1 MNEAHVVKWCML
13 EPLLM
18 HPVFADKPWAGG
30 KLGAFGK
37 EASIGVGES
46 WEVADLPP
54 DENETVSEPWTVV
67 DGGRYDGW
75 TLAALIQRF
84 GPELMGSAAA
94 IEGRFPLLVKLLDA
108 GQHLS
113 IQVHPPASY
122 IETHREARLKT
133 ESWYVLAAE
142 PGAELLLGIRPGVD
156 RKEVV
161 AAIGSSDLAGLLRSV
176 PATPGA
182 FHHLPA
188 GLIHA
193 LGAGVV
199 VAEVQTPSDTTFRMY
214 DWTEEYGRPR
224 RQLHFVQAAEALDL
238 DSPDAFDLDPAA
250 GDGSR
255 LLVVT
260 RFYWIREHRGV
271 RPDWNE
277 AEPRVVMVLGGSMEI
292 AGRIAR
298 TGSTWLLPAS
308 IAATT
313 PIGVSGDL
321 ICLEVGLGSGGG

>member
-1 MNEAHVVKWCML
+1 
-13 EPLLM
+13 
-18 HPVFADKPWAGG
+18 VFAHKPWAGG
-30 KLGAFGK
+30 KLPAFGK
-37 EASIGVGES
+37 NADPGVGES

-54 DENETVSEPWTVV
+54 GENQTVPEPWTVV
-67 DGGRYDGW
+67 DGGRFDGW
-75 TLAALIQRF
+75 TLSALIRRF
-84 GPELMGSAAA
+84 GNELMGSAPS

-113 IQVHPPASY
+113 IQVHPPAPY
-122 IETHREARLKT
+122 VRIHRQARLKT

-142 PGAELLLGIRPGVD
+142 PGAHLLLGTRPGVD
-156 RKEVV
+156 RKTVV

-176 PATPGA
+176 PAIPGT

-238 DSPDAFDLDPAA
+238 DPPDAFDLAPAA

-255 LLVVT
+255 LLVET
-260 RFYWIREHRGV
+260 PFYSIREHRGV
-271 RPDWNE
+271 GPEWSDT
-277 AEPRVVMVLGGSMEI
+277 EPRVVMVLAGSMEI
-292 AGRIAR
+292 AGRIAP
-298 TGSTWLLPAS
+298 TGSTWLVPAS
-308 IAATT
+308 IAAAV

-321 ICLEVGLGSGGG
+321 ICLDVGLGSGGG

>member
-1 MNEAHVVKWCML
+1 MVKCPML

-18 HPVFADKPWAGG
+18 RPVFADKPWAGG
-30 KLGAFGK
+30 KLAAFGK
-37 EASIGVGES
+37 EAGPGVGES

-54 DENETVSEPWTVV
+54 EENETVPEPWTIV

-75 TLAALIQRF
+75 ALADLIRRF
-84 GPELMGSAAA
+84 GPELMGSATA
-94 IEGRFPLLVKLLDA
+94 IDGRFPLLVKLLDA

-122 IETHREARLKT
+122 IRAHREARLKT

-142 PGAELLLGIRPGVD
+142 PGAQLLLGVRTGID
-156 RKEVV
+156 RKTVV
-161 AAIGSSDLAGLLRSV
+161 AALGSSDLPGLLRSV
-176 PATPGA
+176 PAVPGA

-214 DWTEEYGRPR
+214 DWTEAYGRPH

-238 DSPDAFDLDPAA
+238 DPPDAFDLEPAT
-250 GDGSR
+250 GGGSR
-255 LLVVT
+255 LLVDT
-260 RFYWIREHRGV
+260 PFYWIREHRGV
-271 RPDWNE
+271 GPDWDDDE
-277 AEPRVVMVLGGSMEI
+277 ARVVMVLGGSMEI
-292 AGRIAR
+292 AGRVAR
-298 TGSTWLLPAS
+298 TGSTWLVPAS

-321 ICLEVGLGSGGG
+321 VCLEVGIGSGGR

>member
-1 MNEAHVVKWCML
+1 ML

-18 HPVFADKPWAGG
+18 RPVLAHKPWAGG
-30 KLGAFGK
+30 WLPAFGK
-37 EASIGVGES
+37 QAGAGVGES

-54 DENETVSEPWTVV
+54 DENQTVPEPWTVV
-67 DGGRYDGW
+67 DGGRFDGW
-75 TLAALIQRF
+75 TLSALIGRF
-84 GPELMGSAAA
+84 GPELMGSATA

-122 IETHREARLKT
+122 VRIHRQARLKT

-142 PGAELLLGIRPGVD
+142 PGAELLLGTRPGVD
-156 RKEVV
+156 RKALV
-161 AAIGSSDLAGLLRSV
+161 AAIGSSDLPRLLRSV
-176 PATPGA
+176 PAVPGA

-238 DSPDAFDLDPAA
+238 DPTDAFDLAPMA
-250 GDGSR
+250 GDGTR
-255 LLVVT
+255 LLVGT
-260 RFYWIREHRGV
+260 PFYSIREHRGV
-271 RPDWNE
+271 GPEWSDSE
-277 AEPRVVMVLGGSMEI
+277 ARVVMVLGGSMVI
-292 AGRIAR
+292 AGRTAP
-298 TGSTWLLPAS
+298 TGSTWLVPAS
-308 IAATT
+308 IAAST
-313 PIGVSGDL
+313 PIEVSGDL
-321 ICLEVGLGSGGG
+321 VCLEVGLGSGGR

>member
-1 MNEAHVVKWCML
+1 MVKCPML

-18 HPVFADKPWAGG
+18 RPVFADKPWAGG
-30 KLGAFGK
+30 RLSEFGK
-37 EASIGVGES
+37 EAGPGVGES

-54 DENETVSEPWTVV
+54 DENQTVPEPWTIVE
-67 DGGRYDGW
+67 GGRYDGW
-75 TLAALIQRF
+75 ALTDLIHRF

-122 IETHREARLKT
+122 IRTHREARLKT
-133 ESWYVLAAE
+133 ESWFVLAAE
-142 PGAELLLGIRPGVD
+142 PGAQLLLGVRPGID
-156 RKEVV
+156 RKTVV
-161 AAIGSSDLAGLLRSV
+161 AAIGSSALPGLLRSV
-176 PATPGA
+176 PAVPGA

-188 GLIHA
+188 GLIHS

-214 DWTEEYGRPR
+214 DWTEEYGRPH

-238 DSPDAFDLDPAA
+238 DPPDAFDLDPATKTGA
-250 GDGSR
+250 R
-255 LLVVT
+255 LLVET
-260 RFYWIREHRGV
+260 PFYWIREHRGV
-271 RPDWNE
+271 GPDWGDGE
-277 AEPRVVMVLGGSMEI
+277 ARVVMVLDGSMEI
-292 AGRIAR
+292 AGRVAR
-298 TGSTWLLPAS
+298 TGSTWLVPAS

-321 ICLEVGLGSGGG
+321 ICLEVGLGSGGR